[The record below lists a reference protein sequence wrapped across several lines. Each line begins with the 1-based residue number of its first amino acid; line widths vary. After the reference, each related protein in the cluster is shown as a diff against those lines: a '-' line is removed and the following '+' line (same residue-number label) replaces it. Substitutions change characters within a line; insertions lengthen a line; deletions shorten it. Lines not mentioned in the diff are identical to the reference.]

1 MDCEELLKALD
12 NLITNADGEFPE
24 FPNSQYKPSAVLIPV
39 VQREDGLYI
48 LLTKR
53 NENLK
58 NHPGQVCFPGGKV
71 DSTDESPAATAI
83 RECFEE
89 LGIKDNK
96 IKIWG
101 MLEPMKVPTGYFLI
115 PVIGE
120 LQSDYTLNLHL
131 DEVETAFEVPF
142 AHFMDI
148 ENYLARRIFY
158 RGRNHRFFEIKHHQ
172 HYIWGATAKILR
184 KISKIV

>member
-1 MDCEELLKALD
+1 MDYERLLKALD
-12 NLITNADGEFPE
+12 NKIVPADDD
-24 FPNSQYKPSAVLIPV
+24 FPNYPSSEYKPSAVLIPI

-71 DSTDESPAATAI
+71 DITDRSPAATAK

-89 LGIKDNK
+89 LGITEDK
-96 IKIWG
+96 INVWG
-101 MLEPMKVPTGYFLI
+101 MLEPMKVPTGYFII
-115 PVIGE
+115 PVIGL

-142 AHFMDI
+142 THFMDI
-148 ENYLARRIFY
+148 ENYIARRIFY
-158 RGRNHRFFEIKHHQ
+158 RGKNHRFFEIKHDV

-184 KISKIV
+184 KLSKIV